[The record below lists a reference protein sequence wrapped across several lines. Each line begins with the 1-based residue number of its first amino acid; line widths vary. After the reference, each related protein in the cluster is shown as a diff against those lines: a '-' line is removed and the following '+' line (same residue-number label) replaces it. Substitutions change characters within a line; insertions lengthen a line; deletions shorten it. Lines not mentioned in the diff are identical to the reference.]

1 VFTSCQRKNSCR
13 GNARSRSTASLVCAR
28 PAFNNI
34 AGLVVRESLSAPL
47 NPRVESSLSPWA
59 TLAVV
64 PHTSPR
70 SVSLVAGSR
79 HLGGFS

>member
-1 VFTSCQRKNSCR
+1 MSTSCRRKNYCR
-13 GNARSRSTASLVCAR
+13 GNARSKSMASLACVP

-34 AGLVVRESLSAPL
+34 AGLVVRESLSVPL
-47 NPRVESSLSPWA
+47 NLRIESSLSRWA

-70 SVSLVAGSR
+70 SLSLVAGSR